1 MTRRTEQV
9 VAISEQGTSEN
20 SLVVAVIDS
29 VEEDGSAFVFLPGF
43 ESRIKARTAVQLSQ
57 YRDDPDQLIGRVVL
71 VSVVDYTLEDVIIV
85 GLISDTLWPTNR
97 LETSFETVQ
106 DSSIDVK
113 ADGRSVIINAEKE
126 IVLRCG
132 RSSIE
137 LRSDG
142 KVVVKGM
149 RVTTRAAKT
158 NKIKG
163 ASVNI
168 N

>member
-9 VAISEQGTSEN
+9 VAISEQGISEN
-20 SLVVAVIDS
+20 GLVVAVIDS

-43 ESRIKARTAVQLSQ
+43 KSRIKARTAVQLSQ

-71 VSVVDYTLEDVIIV
+71 VSVVDHTLEDVIIV
-85 GLISDTLWPTNR
+85 GLISDTLWSTQN
-97 LETSFETVQ
+97 LEASFETVQ
-106 DSSIDVK
+106 DSSLDVK

-137 LRSDG
+137 LKRDG

-149 RVTTRAAKT
+149 RVTTRAAKS